1 MANESIV
8 IFESIK
14 RVNDDNNEFWT
25 ARAMARELGYSEYRH
40 FLPVIEKAKLSCKNS
55 GQSIKDH
62 FEDFLDMIELGKTA
76 SREMLDIKLSRYACY
91 LIMQNADPSKEIVA
105 LGQRSLLRD
114 QHFA

>member
-40 FLPVIEKAKLSCKNS
+40 FLPVKEKAKLSCKNS

-76 SREMLDIKLSRYACY
+76 SR
-91 LIMQNADPSKEIVA
+91 
-105 LGQRSLLRD
+105 
-114 QHFA
+114 